1 MLTKNIR
8 FEGFGIKKNK
18 QKIKSQVLKALNFHK
33 KTKLIKSLSQNYQL
47 DFDNKIIQ
55 SYKKYS
61 NFNLIGMG
69 GSSLGAKAIY
79 NFMKPKIKKNFSF
92 IDNLNSRKN
101 FQKTKKK

>member
-47 DFDNKIIQ
+47 DFDNKI
-55 SYKKYS
+55 SS
-61 NFNLIGMG
+61 IGIG
-69 GSSLGAKAIY
+69 LVIV
-79 NFMKPKIKKNFSF
+79 
-92 IDNLNSRKN
+92 
-101 FQKTKKK
+101 